1 MTNTIINNINADIIS
16 KANEANKAETE
27 RIVNTYQQMWG
38 NGDSFIAN
46 DMAFLF
52 GGAQR
57 SGLNDDEEMAAA
69 VKAAETDLIYKVI
82 HQDLVQGYEPRR
94 CCCYLQQAFW

>member
-57 SGLNDDEEMAAA
+57 SGLMMT
-69 VKAAETDLIYKVI
+69 K
-82 HQDLVQGYEPRR
+82 RW
-94 CCCYLQQAFW
+94 QQLSRPQKPTWFIKLSSRLGSRI

>member
-57 SGLNDDEEMAAA
+57 SGLNDDEEMAANDVA
-69 VKAAETDLIYKVI
+69 RNWNAEHSNEKPIYMTTRAI
-82 HQDLVQGYEPRR
+82 EETFGSI
-94 CCCYLQQAFW
+94 